1 MVGPFIKWMSINMV
15 GAKEIVTPMPIMEH
29 LLPYDSSF
37 LTDAI
42 EYHCVIG
49 VDKGESFD
57 SP

>member
-1 MVGPFIKWMSINMV
+1 MVS
-15 GAKEIVTPMPIMEH
+15 AKEIVTPMSIMEH
-29 LLPYDSSF
+29 LLPCDSSF

-57 SP
+57 SR